1 MDCSRLVRTMC
12 RKACIVVIDL
22 QRAQSHS
29 RIGPCKW
36 VLGGFSGCG
45 KAFTPLDQIQL
56 PGSPVEL
63 GPKRQTD
70 KGRWSDPPK
79 RMMGRPVT
87 IFGRKIYLLQ
97 PTIIQAVLQAF
108 SASGTRLTQ
117 SFLAI
122 YFRDNSIV
130 MDGFA
135 LPVEYDPLWR
145 GEIIAHCV

>member
-1 MDCSRLVRTMC
+1 AGPDNVPEGMYYSHRSTARPIPQPT
-12 RKACIVVIDL
+12 
-22 QRAQSHS
+22 RAQQVGS
-29 RIGPCKW
+29 
-36 VLGGFSGCG
+36 GGFSGCG

-56 PGSPVEL
+56 PRSPVEL

-70 KGRWSDPPK
+70 KRRWSDPPK